1 MSDICGNAELVKAL
15 IDDPDH
21 FSKPLGVSLNFSDP
35 ALIVRVLGTLRPE
48 AGALVRPILDGSA
61 KIIGLK
67 KRLL

>member
-1 MSDICGNAELVKAL
+1 MSDIYGNAELVKAL
-15 IDDPDH
+15 IDDPDN

-67 KRLL
+67 KRLF